1 MNKRNACRKY
11 ETHLADALS
20 GSVPVQE
27 MNLLH
32 EHMADCESCQ
42 AALESMAADDAF
54 WQKASSFLGKA
65 KSLSTM
71 VKSGEPNHGELT
83 HSTISL
89 RIDEDTRETN
99 TDTDSTPLLDPAT
112 HPEMLGRIGAFDVSE
127 IIGRGGMGIV
137 YKGFDTELNRPVAI
151 KVLAP
156 HLAANG
162 ISRKRFDRE
171 AQAAAAVQHPNVVP
185 IHSVNSTDA
194 NSVSPNRPYLV
205 MTLVSGKSLQAH
217 VEEKGPL
224 PAKEVVR
231 IAQQIAAGLA
241 AAHKT
246 GLVHR
251 DIKPANILMENDVNR
266 VMITDFGLAR
276 CANDAA
282 VTQTGWLL
290 GTPHYM
296 SPEQVKG
303 NEIDARSDLF
313 SMGAVLYFLCTGREP
328 FRGDQP
334 FTVLQKIV
342 NEEPNDAQS
351 VNNEVPKT
359 LSQIIRR
366 LISKDIEQRFQ
377 SAAEV
382 DEVLTCYLAHLQ
394 NPRLE
399 PKPKISVAKAK
410 SSSGR
415 VLGLVGLATL
425 LVGFLA
431 VGWWQYIGL
440 QNTAGTNA
448 QPGSTSQNGNVT
460 RSEFN
465 EDSTESNLEW
475 MQGLDSFEQWQSEA
489 EQLDRDIEILEREFK
504 YLDGN

>member
-32 EHMADCESCQ
+32 QHMADCESCQ

-71 VKSGEPNHGELT
+71 VKSGELN

-185 IHSVNSTDA
+185 IHSVNSTAA

-241 AAHKT
+241 AAHT
-246 GLVHR
+246 IGLVHR

-377 SAAEV
+377 SAVEV
-382 DEVLTCYLAHLQ
+382 DEVLTRYLAHLQ

-425 LVGFLA
+425 LIGLLA
-431 VGWWQYIGL
+431 VGWWQYRGW
-440 QNTAGTNA
+440 QNTAGANA
-448 QPGSTSQNGNVT
+448 QGIASPNDNVT
-460 RSEFN
+460 TSELN
-465 EDSTESNLEW
+465 KNSTESNLEW
-475 MQGLDSFEQWQSEA
+475 MQNLDSFEQWHSEA
-489 EQLDRDIEILEREFK
+489 EQLDQDIKTLEREFK
-504 YLDGN
+504 YLNGN